1 VEEAKGI
8 DLVLPLDIGGEG
20 SWRNSSWSLSWPCI
34 EFYLQEK
41 GFKHSSG
48 KHLSYIFFRLF
59 EL

>member
-41 GFKHSSG
+41 
-48 KHLSYIFFRLF
+48 
-59 EL
+59 